1 MTSVPSARDSLLRY
15 VSNLSE
21 DEAQDLLDS
30 LALSDEPGE
39 LSEED
44 VRRVLE
50 GRDAIARGDFVT
62 LEELKAEIGR

>member
-1 MTSVPSARDSLLRY
+1 MTSLPSARDSLLRY

-30 LALSDEPGE
+30 LALRDEPGE

-44 VRRVLE
+44 LCRVLE

-62 LEELKAEIGR
+62 LEELKAEIGL